1 VKPTLHAVS
10 ARGFALFAAVSV
22 VWGLPYLF
30 IKIAVNGGFSP
41 AGVAFVRVALAAAV
55 LVPIALWRGGPRELR
70 GRWPAVVAFA
80 LLEVCVPFP
89 LIAFG
94 EQHVAS
100 SLAAILV
107 ATLPLVIAVL
117 ALRLDPEERVTGP
130 RFAGLAVGLVGVAL
144 LLGVDVAGDGKEL
157 LGAGA
162 ILVATVGYALGAMI
176 VKRWLGDLE
185 PLAPIAGSLL
195 VASVVLAPA
204 AVLNAPSRSPSAG
217 TLGAL
222 AVLGLVC
229 TALAFLLY
237 FALIAEAGPT
247 RAAVITYLNPVVAV
261 ALGVIFLGESVS
273 AATAAGLALILVGS
287 WVATG
292 GRQPKPNRVAVEPKG
307 FA

>member
-1 VKPTLHAVS
+1 M
-10 ARGFALFAAVSV
+10 FAAVSL

-41 AGVAFVRVALAAAV
+41 SGVAFVRVALAAAV
-55 LVPIALWRGGPRELR
+55 LVPIAVWRGGVRELR
-70 GRWPAVVAFA
+70 GRWPAVMAFA

-117 ALRLDPEERVTGP
+117 AIRLDPEERATGV
-130 RFAGLAVGLVGVAL
+130 RLAGLIVGLVGVAL

-157 LGAGA
+157 LGAFA

-176 VKRWLGDLE
+176 VKRSLSDLD

-204 AVLNAPSRSPSAG
+204 AALDWPSRSPSAG

-237 FALIAEAGPT
+237 FALIAEAGPSK
-247 RAAVITYLNPVVAV
+247 ASVITYLNPVVAL
-261 ALGVIFLGESVS
+261 ALGVIFLDESVS
-273 AATAAGLALILVGS
+273 AATAAGLALILAGS

-292 GRQPKPNRVAVEPKG
+292 GRRETPSAVAVEPKG
-307 FA
+307 VA